1 MGNAQLAT
9 AIRLLRV
16 ITPPIPWSPA
26 NAGGQLQDIDMKQED
41 ASVHILEHHAFL
53 ASEEPTT
60 ALRDT
65 GPAPDEPD
73 AAAVE
78 AAEPLDEVDIDAA
91 DRPPAE
97 EVVPVDAPVVPHAGR
112 GPDHGQR
119 RPRLVV
125 ADSGAQTEP
134 AAAGSAEL
142 WNRFDLGRSARL
154 LHHPDVGVVRRTMR
168 SLHLRLW
175 HAPAKRMQ
183 ELLKAAG
190 APSNALAMVQAVV
203 DTCRA
208 CRTWTRPG
216 PRAVSRYRL
225 ATAFNELV
233 QWDICFV
240 YEDAL
245 SHLIDECTRYSKL
258 AILPPPEPKSA
269 ETIIQTITRSWLR
282 HFGPMRYLA
291 ADGESGLSSAAAAQ
305 WAHRH
310 NIELKVKAPRAH
322 AWMVERHHELFRQIV
337 HRTKSQLESE
347 GIVLLPEDLYAEC
360 NFVKNAMI
368 SIGGV
373 TPMQAVLGQNPPLL
387 ADFEP
392 RSDVPC
398 DDSDGV

>member
-1 MGNAQLAT
+1 
-9 AIRLLRV
+9 
-16 ITPPIPWSPA
+16 
-26 NAGGQLQDIDMKQED
+26 
-41 ASVHILEHHAFL
+41 
-53 ASEEPTT
+53 
-60 ALRDT
+60 
-65 GPAPDEPD
+65 
-73 AAAVE
+73 
-78 AAEPLDEVDIDAA
+78 
-91 DRPPAE
+91 
-97 EVVPVDAPVVPHAGR
+97 
-112 GPDHGQR
+112 
-119 RPRLVV
+119 
-125 ADSGAQTEP
+125 
-134 AAAGSAEL
+134 
-142 WNRFDLGRSARL
+142 
-154 LHHPDVGVVRRTMR
+154 
-168 SLHLRLW
+168 
-175 HAPAKRMQ
+175 
-183 ELLKAAG
+183 
-190 APSNALAMVQAVV
+190 MVQAVV

-398 DDSDGV
+398 DDSDGVSRNVHRAREVALTKMIERTAVMRIERAQRSKTRTAVESMELAIGDEVDFHRPMGTKDEPGWRGPATLTEITDGQAVVKMQGRFHRVQAAELRRS